1 MSTEVGTRYSYSHIR
16 AVLDTSTLGEIRSIT
31 DPSRGVHRE
40 TGESANT
47 PDNCVSQKTVEPITH
62 SLQARNEQDA

>member
-31 DPSRGVHRE
+31 DPRRTTYYE
-40 TGESANT
+40 N
-47 PDNCVSQKTVEPITH
+47 DVSCRRIDGRSDHPVLVYVDI
-62 SLQARNEQDA
+62 RM